1 MARVRG
7 CQEAWQV
14 VREEKRKREG
24 KVNKKEH
31 ERRAKENINNLVDFI
46 EGNDKKMMKKKKKK
60 RINGLR

>member
-1 MARVRG
+1 M
-7 CQEAWQV
+7 